1 MQTKNSSEHF
11 QTVLCHLWWGYLLGY
26 MPASFPD
33 GPMLFCPPGGA
44 MPPSGPI
51 TWSGLQDTRRQ
62 HFYSKSKEEDEG
74 ERRRKRRRIRRVRG
88 RRRRRKRRRTMH
100 RIQTLQS
107 CTNSAL
113 IWCLIS
119 LPPLVAGPVGVLGP
133 GAHPCQ
139 GPRGRPAGVH
149 VLHGTARHLTR
160 TKGLTGPR
168 TWRKIRNKQ
177 HNWIRWKFKRTATLS
192 HRKLV
197 WFSCLFH

>member
-74 ERRRKRRRIRRVRG
+74 ERRRKRRRIKRVRG
-88 RRRRRKRRRTMH
+88 RRRRRKRRRTSLYAQNTNTTIMYKFCPDLMSDQFTSARSRARRGTGAWGPSLSGAQRAARGGTCPAWH
-100 RIQTLQS
+100 RQASDQD
-107 CTNSAL
+107 
-113 IWCLIS
+113 
-119 LPPLVAGPVGVLGP
+119 
-133 GAHPCQ
+133 Q
-139 GPRGRPAGVH
+139 RPHRAPD
-149 VLHGTARHLTR
+149 L
-160 TKGLTGPR
+160 K
-168 TWRKIRNKQ
+168 KNK
-177 HNWIRWKFKRTATLS
+177 K
-192 HRKLV
+192 
-197 WFSCLFH
+197 